1 MYERKSSDKLACSI
15 ALLADKFDA
24 IFICARKD
32 NETKKTKSK
41 SFEYSAEAE
50 KSNIENVTA

>member
-1 MYERKSSDKLACSI
+1 MYERKSSDKLACSV

-41 SFEYSAEAE
+41 S
-50 KSNIENVTA
+50 